1 MGNCQRCKLLLIGS
15 QITLDPEMF
24 LEESPSLTHHHLSV
38 SKLKQLLKS
47 LVRPEFRDLRI
58 SLVPPVTE
66 SLVNALTKGH
76 KVQFKAVVKHK
87 LKLRIKVALKEGKL
101 AVLHFAE
108 QNCTVNDITS
118 HLSSRLKIP
127 ASHFN
132 VIFGRVKLSPD
143 DLLESYTVARSLK
156 LTVVAA
162 ESEVD
167 LASSSFDQ
175 AWQLYGVGLNYE
187 AECTNQ
193 YCHAYQQVVVI
204 HKGYGQ
210 FQLKEDELMGESC
223 PICRKPAV
231 LRAYG
236 VLSCHYTFRASSVWD
251 NTTGSDMTFER
262 LQNFNQIL
270 GSPTISVFRI
280 QKTAADLS
288 KFAG

>member
-1 MGNCQRCKLLLIGS
+1 MGS

-24 LEESPSLTHHHLSV
+24 LEESPSISHHHLSV
-38 SKLKQLLKS
+38 SKLKHLLKS
-47 LVRPEFRDLRI
+47 LVKPEFRHLRI

-66 SLVNALTKGH
+66 SLLSALTKGH
-76 KVQFKAVVKHK
+76 KVQFKGVVKHK

-101 AVLHFAE
+101 AVLHFAD
-108 QNCTVNDITS
+108 QSCTVGDIMS
-118 HLSSRLKIP
+118 HLSSKLKIP
-127 ASHFN
+127 VSHLN
-132 VIFGRVKLSPD
+132 VIFGRVKLSPED
-143 DLLESYTVARSLK
+143 FLESFTVTRSLK

-162 ESEVD
+162 KSEVD

-187 AECTNQ
+187 AECSNH
-193 YCHAYQQVVVI
+193 YCYAYRQVVVI

-223 PICRKPAV
+223 PICRKAAV

-236 VLSCHYTFRASSVWD
+236 VLSCHYTFRVSSAYD
-251 NTTGSDMTFER
+251 NTTANDMTYER
-262 LQNFNQIL
+262 LQKFNQIL

-280 QKTAADLS
+280 QRTANLS
-288 KFAG
+288 KCAA